1 MVRASLSL
9 MLVCIPL
16 LNAAANAAAASPPT
30 AQPTGKWV
38 IEFEHERCTA
48 ARAYSDGKTEF
59 AIGFQPI
66 PTLGFDEL
74 IVQIPKTVK
83 GLEYFGAQLW
93 LGGGERIDAHARAV
107 ATTKPGLSRYS
118 VDVGRNEVERLVQN
132 PDLRIASDEGPPVHV
147 RLDQFPEVAK
157 TLKECEAGL
166 LEEWGLS
173 RPAQQSLKSFPQ
185 PKAEPAAYFFDEDY
199 PTKAVQSGAIGA
211 IQARITVN
219 TDGRP
224 VDCHIMQTSGHKDLD
239 DATCV
244 IFVKRA
250 RFEPAR
256 DKSGNAVVSPYVFR
270 VTWWT
275 GISGI

>member
-1 MVRASLSL
+1 MGSMRPWLSL
-9 MLVCIPL
+9 FLVCASVL
-16 LNAAANAAAASPPT
+16 GRAAPAAAAPPPI
-30 AQPTGKWV
+30 AVPTSKWV

-48 ARAYSDGKTEF
+48 ARAYSDGTREF

-66 PTLGFDEL
+66 PTLGLVEL
-74 IVQIPKTVK
+74 IVQIPKTVN
-83 GLEYFGAQLW
+83 GLKHFGAQLW
-93 LGGGERIDAHARAV
+93 LGGGERIDAYARAV

-118 VDVGRNEVERLVQN
+118 LDVGRNEVERLVQN

-147 RLDQFPEVAK
+147 RLDEFPEVVK

-173 RPAQQSLKSFPQ
+173 RVAQESLRSFPQ

-199 PTKAVQSGAIGA
+199 PTKAAQSGAIGA
-211 IQARITVN
+211 IEARITVN

-256 DKSGNAVVSPYVFR
+256 DKSGNPLTSPYVFR

-275 GISGI
+275 GV